1 MKGLLIKDFKL
12 MKCQRNFMILIAV
25 IAVGMA
31 ASAQDSSFIIGYMTF
46 IGSLFTLSTIS
57 YDEFDNGNAF
67 LFSLPIT
74 RNDYV
79 FEKYS
84 FGLVCGT
91 CSWLF
96 GTLTVIIANVTKNNT
111 PVSDIW
117 VAALMILPIMIF
129 LLAIMIPF
137 QLKFGGEK
145 GRIAIIGG
153 VGLIFIICV
162 ISVKIASFFNID
174 LIARFNNLPAIS
186 INMFSGILI
195 IIAAIV
201 LVISSKI
208 SMTIMNKKEF

>member
-12 MKCQRNFMILIAV
+12 MKCQRNFLILIAV

-31 ASAQDSSFIIGYMTF
+31 ASTQDSSFIIGYMTF
-46 IGSLFTLSTIS
+46 VGSLFTLSTIS
-57 YDEFDNGNAF
+57 YDEFDNGNTF

-79 FEKYS
+79 FEKYG
-84 FGLVCGT
+84 FGLICGA

-129 LLAIMIPF
+129 LSAVMIPF

-145 GRIAIIGG
+145 GRIAIIGS

-162 ISVKIASFFNID
+162 IAVKIASFFNID

-186 INMFSGILI
+186 INMFSAILI
-195 IIAAIV
+195 IIAVIV
-201 LVISSKI
+201 LVISCKI
-208 SMTIMNKKEF
+208 SMTIMSKKEF